1 MLQKYLECARIAST
15 HGVRGTVRL
24 ECRADSPRTL
34 TKLKRMYIL
43 DKQMQVVKTL
53 TVAHASVQKNMVL
66 ATFAEIDSLE
76 AAIPYRDT
84 ILYADRAD
92 IPLAPGA
99 HFIADL
105 IGLPVIDA
113 RFGNVGV
120 LNEVLSPAGQDIYVV
135 KRESGNT
142 FMFPCVPEFVNKI
155 SLGEEDDSCP
165 AGIYV
170 HLIDGFLEDTN
181 AD

>member
-1 MLQKYLECARIAST
+1 MLQKYLECARITST

-43 DKQMQVVKTL
+43 DKQMQVIKTL

-76 AAIPYRDT
+76 VAIPYRDT
-84 ILYADRAD
+84 VLYADRED

-120 LNEVLSPAGQDIYVV
+120 LQEVLSPAGRDIYVV
-135 KRESGNT
+135 KRENGNT
-142 FMFPCVPEFVNKI
+142 FMIPCVPEFVNTI
-155 SLGEEDDSCP
+155 SLGEDGDSCP

-170 HLIDGFLEDTN
+170 TLIDGFLEDTN

>member
-1 MLQKYLECARIAST
+1 MLQKYLECARVTST
-15 HGVRGTVRL
+15 HGVRGTLRL

-43 DKQMQVVKTL
+43 DKQMQVVKPL
-53 TVAHASVQKNMVL
+53 TVTHASVQKNMVL

-84 ILYADRAD
+84 VLYADRAD

-135 KRESGNT
+135 KRSSGST
-142 FMFPCVPEFVNKI
+142 FMFPCVKEFVEEI
-155 SLGEEDDSCP
+155 SLGEADDSRE

-170 HLIDGFLEDTN
+170 HLIDGFLEDAN

>member
-1 MLQKYLECARIAST
+1 MLQKYLECARITST
-15 HGVRGTVRL
+15 HGVRGAVRL

-43 DKQMQVVKTL
+43 DKQMQVIKTL

-66 ATFAEIDSLE
+66 ATFVEIDSLE

-84 ILYADRAD
+84 VLYADRKD

-105 IGLPVIDA
+105 IGLPVIDE
-113 RFGNVGV
+113 RYGNVGT
-120 LNEVLSPAGQDIYVV
+120 LEDVLSPAGQDIYVV
-135 KRESGNT
+135 RRENGST
-142 FMFPCVPEFVNKI
+142 FMFPCVSEFVEEI
-155 SLGEEDDSCP
+155 SLGEDCDSREG
-165 AGIYV
+165 GIYV

-181 AD
+181 GN

>member
-1 MLQKYLECARIAST
+1 MLQKYLECARITST
-15 HGVRGTVRL
+15 HGVRGAVRL

-43 DKQMQVVKTL
+43 DKQMQVIKTL

-84 ILYADRAD
+84 VLYADRKD

-105 IGLPVIDA
+105 IGLPVIDE
-113 RFGNVGV
+113 RYGNVGV
-120 LNEVLSPAGQDIYVV
+120 LCDVLSPAGQDIYVV
-135 KRESGNT
+135 KREDGST
-142 FMFPCVPEFVNKI
+142 FMFPCVPEFLKEI
-155 SLGEEDDSCP
+155 CLGEEGDTREG
-165 AGIYV
+165 GIYV
-170 HLIDGFLEDTN
+170 KLIDGFLEDSHAN
-181 AD
+181 

>member
-1 MLQKYLECARIAST
+1 MLQKYLECARITST

-24 ECRADSPRTL
+24 ECRADSPKTL
-34 TKLKRMYIL
+34 TRLSKMYVL
-43 DKQMQVVKTL
+43 DKQKNVVKAL
-53 TVAHASVQKNMVL
+53 TVTHASVQKNMVL

-84 ILYADRAD
+84 VLYADRKD

-113 RFGNVGV
+113 DTGKQYGKLTETINRGA
-120 LNEVLSPAGQDIYVV
+120 SDIYVV
-135 KRESGNT
+135 LTEQGER
-142 FMFPCVPEFVNKI
+142 MIPAVPEFIDRVDPQN
-155 SLGEEDDSCP
+155 
-165 AGIYV
+165 GIFV
-170 HLIDGFLEDTN
+170 RPIDGMLD
-181 AD
+181 

>member
-1 MLQKYLECARIAST
+1 MIQKYLECARVTST
-15 HGVRGTVRL
+15 HGVRGTLRL

-34 TKLKRMYIL
+34 TRLKRMYIL

-53 TVAHASVQKNMVL
+53 TVTHASVQKNM
-66 ATFAEIDSLE
+66 A
-76 AAIPYRDT
+76 
-84 ILYADRAD
+84 
-92 IPLAPGA
+92 LAPGA

-105 IGLPVIDA
+105 IGLPVIDE

-120 LNEVLSPAGQDIYVV
+120 LDEVLSPAGQDIYVV

-155 SLGEEDDSCP
+155 SLGEESDSCP

-170 HLIDGFLEDTN
+170 TLIDGFLEDAN